1 MQSRAQDASWV
12 ERLQVLVGGI
22 EEGVWVV
29 RGLFDQVVDVW
40 MGLERD
46 LRDLFWE
53 GGDRG
58 ISDRK
63 PAAGAPPRHP
73 AP

>member
-46 LRDLFWE
+46 LRDLFCE
-53 GGDRG
+53 NGDRG
-58 ISDRK
+58 SSDRK
-63 PAAGAPPRHP
+63 PVAGAPPRHL